1 MAYLETSTGS
11 AAKRTI
17 PLTSKRCLLGRQSDC
32 DVVVDADSV
41 SRHHAR
47 ILLVGRDYYVEDLNS
62 SNGTEVN
69 NRLIQ
74 SRVRLQE
81 GDSIRMSQFEFL
93 FHESLSPLDR
103 DQSEHL
109 LPDQRSIID
118 EDAFEGPADDT
129 ATYLKVASPS
139 SSDTGLHTTSTDPRF
154 DAFIEVTQSLG
165 QFLSLDK
172 LLPRVLDSLFK
183 MLPQSHRG
191 CVILKDAQ
199 GELRPG
205 WVKIRKGELRVSR
218 AVVNKVMES
227 GDAIVTSNASTDA
240 RFSTN
245 QSNSDFRLKSIMCAP
260 LIDREGNSM
269 GVLQLDTSNG
279 RRAFGQEDLKLLVA
293 MATQT
298 SLAISVA
305 KMHEA
310 ELRARTMERDLML
323 AAEVQRNSL
332 PELRPS
338 VPGYDFFDYYE
349 PAEQVGGDFFDYI
362 PLSDGRLGVVI
373 GDVVGHGIPAALVM
387 SKVLAETRFLAAS
400 LQDPATVLDMLNGMT
415 CRSTRLGRFI
425 TLVMIVLEPRTHI
438 VTLASAGHVPPQ
450 LRRADRTI
458 RLPGREV
465 FGPPLGTSKDTIYQ
479 SHSFQMEAGELLFLQ
494 TDGMSEAENGA
505 GESFGERRVAE
516 LLRHGSLPT
525 DVVTSVICELDHF
538 LENTRRQDDLCIV
551 CFGRR

>member
-1 MAYLETSTGS
+1 
-11 AAKRTI
+11 
-17 PLTSKRCLLGRQSDC
+17 
-32 DVVVDADSV
+32 
-41 SRHHAR
+41 
-47 ILLVGRDYYVEDLNS
+47 
-62 SNGTEVN
+62 
-69 NRLIQ
+69 
-74 SRVRLQE
+74 
-81 GDSIRMSQFEFL
+81 
-93 FHESLSPLDR
+93 
-103 DQSEHL
+103 
-109 LPDQRSIID
+109 
-118 EDAFEGPADDT
+118 
-129 ATYLKVASPS
+129 
-139 SSDTGLHTTSTDPRF
+139 
-154 DAFIEVTQSLG
+154 
-165 QFLSLDK
+165 
-172 LLPRVLDSLFK
+172 
-183 MLPQSHRG
+183 
-191 CVILKDAQ
+191 
-199 GELRPG
+199 
-205 WVKIRKGELRVSR
+205 
-218 AVVNKVMES
+218 
-227 GDAIVTSNASTDA
+227 
-240 RFSTN
+240 
-245 QSNSDFRLKSIMCAP
+245 
-260 LIDREGNSM
+260 M

-450 LRRADRTI
+450 LR
-458 RLPGREV
+458 P
-465 FGPPLGTSKDTIYQ
+465 S
-479 SHSFQMEAGELLFLQ
+479 
-494 TDGMSEAENGA
+494 
-505 GESFGERRVAE
+505 
-516 LLRHGSLPT
+516 
-525 DVVTSVICELDHF
+525 
-538 LENTRRQDDLCIV
+538 
-551 CFGRR
+551 